1 MIIDYPWYHVLFCL
15 LAGAAYAGV
24 LYYVGRRR
32 FGKGVNALLAA
43 LRFVAVSIIALL
55 LLAPVSRQTVN
66 ERQQP
71 RVVLLEDASLSVR
84 QSVDSA
90 FSLLELADDLKND
103 LNISYE
109 TFGSP
114 NATDIGEALM
124 RHRYDDV
131 AAVVLATDGIYNR
144 GGNPATMAEQLG
156 CPVYTVALGD
166 TTLRRDAALAD
177 LRVSRIAMQNSDFP
191 LELTINAALLKGVGA
206 ILTVSNAQGQ
216 TLYTQKIVYDD
227 DQYSTTLA
235 TALPADKPG
244 LQRYKVRLSV
254 ADGEITAENNV
265 MAFYVDIIDT
275 RRNVAIFANA
285 PHPDLAALKRAIESN
300 PTYKATII
308 MADEAQSS
316 RFKLQDSNFSLA
328 ILHNLPSRSYQLP
341 TTNWQLPTIYII
353 GTQTDLSRFNS
364 LHTGLEIIARTNR
377 TNEVTALH
385 QSQFALFHFD
395 GSDADAIEA
404 MPPLTAPFGE
414 ARLSADIQMLFTARI
429 GPVDSRQPLVA
440 ATTQGEVRKAF
451 IWGEGLWR
459 WRLADYQAGNTH
471 EHFDRLVTQL
481 VAFTAMQQQ
490 RDRLQVET
498 ERSYA
503 QGETPIIRA
512 QLYNEAYELSNDAD
526 VTFSLKGDS
535 VKADYQFARDGQAY
549 RLALPDLPQGLYHY
563 TATSGDLSASG
574 SFAIEALNLEQRRLV
589 ADHNLLRTISATT
602 GGELYYPDQLST
614 LRSQLS
620 ALKPTIYTHTR
631 YAEFLRLPLVLA
643 LILLLLAAEWVLR
656 KYNGTI

>member
-15 LAGAAYAGV
+15 LAGAAYAGI
-24 LYYVGRRR
+24 LYYVGHRK

-43 LRFVAVSIIALL
+43 LRFVAVSILALL

-66 ERQQP
+66 ERQHP

-84 QSVDSA
+84 QSADSA
-90 FSLLELADDLKND
+90 FSLMGLADDLKNNLD
-103 LNISYE
+103 ITYE

-114 NATDIGEALM
+114 SATDIGEALM
-124 RHRYDDV
+124 RHRHDDI

-144 GGNPATMAEQLG
+144 GSNPATLAEQLG

-191 LELTINAALLKGVGA
+191 LELTINASLLKGVGTT
-206 ILTVSNAQGQ
+206 LTVSNAQGQ
-216 TLYTQKIVYDD
+216 TLFTQKIAYDD
-227 DQYSTTLA
+227 DQYSTTIA

-244 LQRYKVRLSV
+244 LQRYTVHLSI
-254 ADGEITAENNV
+254 ADGEISVENNTQT
-265 MAFYVDIIDT
+265 FYVDVIDT
-275 RRNVAIFANA
+275 RRHVAIFANA

-308 MADEAQSS
+308 MADEAQGS
-316 RFKLQDSNFSLA
+316 RFKVQDSNFSLA
-328 ILHNLPSRSYQLP
+328 ILHNLPSRNHTDIHYADGLP
-341 TTNWQLPTIYII
+341 QMFVV
-353 GTQTDLSRFNS
+353 GTQTDLSRFNA
-364 LHTGLEIIARTNR
+364 LHTGLEIISRANR
-377 TNEVTALH
+377 SNEVTALH

-395 GSDADAIEA
+395 GADAEAIEA

-440 ATTQGEVRKAF
+440 ATTQGEVRRSF

-459 WRLADYQAGNTH
+459 WRLADYQANNSH

-481 VAFTAMQQQ
+481 VAFSAMQQQ
-490 RDRLQVET
+490 RDRLQVEAA
-498 ERSYA
+498 RSYA

-512 QLYNEAYELSNDAD
+512 QLYNEAYELTNTPD
-526 VTFSLKGDS
+526 VMLSVQGDS

-563 TATSGDLSASG
+563 TATSGDHNATG

-589 ADHNLLRTISATT
+589 ADHNLLRTIAATT
-602 GGELYYPDQLST
+602 GGEIYFPDQLPT

-620 ALKPTIYTHTR
+620 TLKPTIYTHTR
-631 YAEFLRLPLVLA
+631 YAEFLRLPWILVL
-643 LILLLLAAEWVLR
+643 IVLLLGAEWVLR
-656 KYNGTI
+656 KYHGTI